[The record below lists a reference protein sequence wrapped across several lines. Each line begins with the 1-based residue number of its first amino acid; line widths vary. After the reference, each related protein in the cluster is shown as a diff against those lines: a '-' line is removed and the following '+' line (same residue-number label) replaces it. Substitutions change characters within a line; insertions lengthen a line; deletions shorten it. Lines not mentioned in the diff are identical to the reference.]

1 MIFIVFRT
9 SVKHKL
15 LYKCQL
21 LLLLLLLLL
30 LVRETVL
37 CLKTLLCVTK
47 LCLVSEKIFCN
58 GKMIGIFCFLS
69 GSLLCFRH
77 NIELCFAPVG
87 HRIFPE
93 DKTTTTK
100 IITLLSSFCCRF
112 PSLLYQEVLVPPW
125 RNLPPT
131 LLVHQTWWMCMLG
144 PPYLCIELCHFRPGS
159 RESICRGPLG
169 TRHCL
174 SWDASALPKK
184 ERSNGSLCKVWCHQP
199 LLSYHP

>member
-1 MIFIVFRT
+1 MSIIIIIVISAKLFCV
-9 SVKHKL
+9 SKH
-15 LYKCQL
+15 CC
-21 LLLLLLLLL
+21 
-30 LVRETVL
+30 VSRNFVL
-37 CLKTLLCVTK
+37 FQKK
-47 LCLVSEKIFCN
+47 NFCN

-69 GSLLCFRH
+69 GSLLCFDI

-144 PPYLCIELCHFRPGS
+144 PPYLCTELCHFRPGS
-159 RESICRGPLG
+159 RESICRGSLG

-199 LLSYHP
+199 LPSYRP